1 METIERTYKLP
12 SNGYFGGP
20 KEVTIRPMSTKEE
33 KILYASKDYGF
44 INKIVENCVVEP
56 KDFTLDN
63 LHESD
68 ILFLLY
74 MIRELTFGPTYY
86 QSGNCPDCG
95 FKQDIEINITD
106 MSYNILDTEG
116 LEEKLTVDLPVS
128 KDTLVITLLSHKDI
142 VEIDNY
148 VKRLTRR
155 GELQDPE
162 SYQYVLTFARMIQTK
177 NGEEFKEE
185 RAKIDYLNNL
195 HMADFAA
202 IKDVLSDI
210 KIGLDLRVYYDC
222 SNCGGEEE
230 VFGTIC
236 PEFFRPSKH

>member
-1 METIERTYKLP
+1 METIERSYKLP

-56 KDFTLDN
+56 KDFNLDT

-106 MSYNILDTEG
+106 MSYNILEVED
-116 LEEKLTVDLPVS
+116 LEDKLNIDLPVS
-128 KDTLVITLLSHKDI
+128 GDKITISLLSHKDI
-142 VEIDNY
+142 VDIDNY
-148 VKRLTRR
+148 VRRLTRR
-155 GELQDPE
+155 GDLKDPE
-162 SYQYVLTFARMIQTK
+162 SYQYVLTFARMLQTK
-177 NGEEFKEE
+177 NGEEFPEE

-195 HMADFAA
+195 HMADFAQ
-202 IKDVLSDI
+202 IKEVLSDI
-210 KIGLDLRVYYDC
+210 KIGLDMRVFYNC
-222 SNCGGEEE
+222 SNCGAEEE
-230 VFGTIC
+230 VIGTIC

>member
-1 METIERTYKLP
+1 METIERNYKLP

-44 INKIVENCVVEP
+44 INKIVESCVVEP

-106 MSYNILDTEG
+106 MTYNILETEG
-116 LEEKLTVDLPVS
+116 LEEKLNIDLPIS
-128 KDTLVITLLSHKDI
+128 GDKITISLLSHKDI
-142 VEIDNY
+142 QDIDNY

-155 GELQDPE
+155 GDLKDPE
-162 SYQYVLTFARMIQTK
+162 SYQYVLTFARMLQTK
-177 NGEEFKEE
+177 NGEEFPEE

-202 IKDVLSDI
+202 IKDVLADI
-210 KIGLDLRVYYDC
+210 KIGLDMRIFYNC
-222 SNCGGEEE
+222 SNCGSEEE
-230 VFGTIC
+230 VIGTIC
-236 PEFFRPSKH
+236 PEFFRPSKR